1 LQINKQKGE
10 EKVYQG
16 GNGDFIDMLFSVDL
30 IFRNDTGLW
39 TFQVKSS
46 KKSGEKFIQDVNY
59 NSYKYGAVDYLI
71 YPANG
76 KFKIYNLRKKEYK

>member
-46 KKSGEKFIQDVNY
+46 KKGGEKFIQDVKKNRK
-59 NSYKYGAVDYLI
+59 KYGAVDYLI
-71 YPANG
+71 YPVNG
-76 KFKIYNLRKKEYK
+76 EFKIYNLRTGKYE